1 LARAIFLAF
10 FGLLA
15 LVLAALYAHIIMLV
29 FAAVLVAAV
38 LDALIRLL
46 MRLVPI
52 LPRAVAVI
60 LTLIF
65 VVVLVIVAAIGG
77 GVTIVT
83 QFDALSR
90 ALAEAWDM
98 VASQLNDWGLPVAR
112 TFDVTDIVEAIPE
125 PQTIFGGAGAVLG
138 TGFGLLSN
146 MVIVFLTGIFLA
158 IDPKRYRDGL
168 AILLPIEARP
178 RAREVLAKAGT
189 TLQHWLVGQLALM
202 AIVGG
207 LTTVLL
213 LVMGVSYGLTLG
225 LIAGL
230 LNFIPFVGPILAFV
244 PIGLSMIGQDWTTA
258 LIVLGGYTLIQQFDA
273 NVTTPLIQDRVVNL
287 APALTII
294 FLLFMGVALGPLG
307 VALGTPLLAA
317 LRVLVL
323 ELYVRDVLGDT
334 PEKVD

>member
-1 LARAIFLAF
+1 MARAIFLAF
-10 FGLLA
+10 FGLLS

-29 FAAVLVAAV
+29 FTAVLVAAV

-60 LTLIF
+60 VTLIF
-65 VVVLVIVAAIGG
+65 VVLLIIVAAIGG
-77 GVTIVT
+77 GVTVVT
-83 QFDALSR
+83 QFDALSS

-98 VASQLNDWGLPVAR
+98 VATQLNDWGLPVER
-112 TFDVTDIVEAIPE
+112 TFEVTDIVEAIPE
-125 PQTIFGGAGAVLG
+125 PRTIFGGAGAVLG

-168 AILLPIEARP
+168 TILLPIKARP

-189 TLQHWLVGQLALM
+189 TLQHWLLGQLALM

-230 LNFIPFVGPILAFV
+230 LNFIPFVGPILAFI

-258 LIVLGGYTLIQQFDA
+258 LIVLGGYTAIQQLDA

-334 PEKVD
+334 PENVD

>member
-1 LARAIFLAF
+1 MARAIFLAF
-10 FGLLA
+10 IGLLA
-15 LVLAALYAHIIMLV
+15 LVVAAFYAHILMLV
-29 FAAVLVAAV
+29 FAAILVAAV
-38 LDALIRLL
+38 LDALIGLVMRLL
-46 MRLVPI
+46 PV
-52 LPRAVAVI
+52 LPRAFAVVV
-60 LTLIF
+60 TLVL
-65 VVVLVIVAAIGG
+65 VVVLIALAAIGG
-77 GVTIVT
+77 GVTVVS
-83 QFDALSR
+83 QFDALSS

-98 VASQLNDWGLPVAR
+98 VAGQLNDWGLPVAQ
-112 TFDVTDIVEAIPE
+112 TFEVTDIVEAIPE

-138 TGFGLLSN
+138 TGFGLISN
-146 MVIVFLTGIFLA
+146 LVIVFLTGIFLA
-158 IDPKRYRDGL
+158 IDPGRYRDGL
-168 AILLPIEARP
+168 TVLLPVAARP
-178 RAREVLAKAGT
+178 RAREVLGKVGA
-189 TLQHWLVGQLALM
+189 TLQHWLVGQLILM

-207 LTTVLL
+207 LTTILL
-213 LVMGVSYGLTLG
+213 FAMGLSYALTLG

-287 APALTII
+287 APALTIV

-307 VALGTPLLAA
+307 VTLGTPLLAA

>member
-1 LARAIFLAF
+1 MARIIVLALI
-10 FGLLA
+10 GLLA
-15 LVLAALYAHIIMLV
+15 LVLVALYAHIFMLV
-29 FAAVLVAAV
+29 FAAILVAAV
-38 LDALIRLL
+38 LDALIR
-46 MRLVPI
+46 
-52 LPRAVAVI
+52 
-60 LTLIF
+60 TLIF
-65 VVVLVIVAAIGG
+65 VVAVIIIAAIGG

-83 QFDALSR
+83 QFDALSS
-90 ALAEAWDM
+90 ALGEAWDM

-138 TGFGLLSN
+138 TGFGLISN

-158 IDPKRYRDGL
+158 IDPRRYRDGL
-168 AILLPIEARP
+168 TILLPIKARP
-178 RAREVLAKAGT
+178 RAREVLGKAGV

-207 LTTVLL
+207 LTTALL
-213 LVMGVSYGLTLG
+213 LVMGLSYGLTLG

-230 LNFIPFVGPILAFV
+230 LNFIPFVGPILAFI
-244 PIGLSMIGQDWTTA
+244 PIGLSMIGQDWTA

-287 APALTII
+287 APALTVI

-334 PEKVD
+334 PENVD